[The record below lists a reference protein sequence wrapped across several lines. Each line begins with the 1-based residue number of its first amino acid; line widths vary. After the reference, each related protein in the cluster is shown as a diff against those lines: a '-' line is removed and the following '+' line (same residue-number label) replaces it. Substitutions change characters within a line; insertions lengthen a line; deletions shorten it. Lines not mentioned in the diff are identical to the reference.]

1 MEEFEERVI
10 LVQKLDKKI
19 KRFAWGITGSGDQ
32 MLETY
37 SILVDIKEKTGVD
50 TMVFL
55 SKEGETVMKWYHLW
69 DKIQNDF
76 PNFKVDAG
84 PNSPFIA
91 GPLQMG
97 YYDFLLIAPA
107 TANTVAKIVYGIADT
122 LVTNAVSQTAKGQTP
137 IYIMPVDQKRGS
149 VKTAAPSGRAFE
161 LTMREVDVTNSEKL
175 AQMENITLL
184 ESPYEI
190 YDLFGL
196 ERPNED
202 MAEKVRRKPKKAKNS
217 ENQK

>member
-1 MEEFEERVI
+1 MVEP
-10 LVQKLDKKI
+10 LGKKI
-19 KRFAWGITGSGDQ
+19 KRIAWGITGSGDQ
-32 MLETY
+32 MIETY
-37 SILVDIKEKTGVD
+37 SVLVDVQERTGIE

-69 DKIQNDF
+69 DKIQRDF

-122 LVTNAVSQTAKGQTP
+122 LVTNSVSQTAKGKTP
-137 IYIMPVDQKRGS
+137 IYILPVDQKRGT
-149 VKTAAPSGRAFE
+149 VKTFAPNGRTFE
-161 LTMREVDVTNSEKL
+161 LTMREVDVENSEKL
-175 AQMENITLL
+175 ARMEHITVI
-184 ESPYEI
+184 ESPFDI
-190 YDLFGL
+190 YDIVGL
-196 ERPNED
+196 ERPTED
-202 MAEKVRRKPKKAKNS
+202 ITQKYKERTKKKKKEIQS
-217 ENQK
+217 

>member
-1 MEEFEERVI
+1 
-10 LVQKLDKKI
+10 LVEPLNKKI
-19 KRFAWGITGSGDQ
+19 KRIAWGITGSGDQ
-32 MLETY
+32 MIETY
-37 SILVDIKEKTGVD
+37 SILVDIKMKTGVE

-69 DKIQNDF
+69 DNIQKDF

-122 LVTNAVSQTAKGQTP
+122 LVTNAVSQTAKGNTP
-137 IYIMPVDQKRGS
+137 IFILPVDQKRGS
-149 VKTAAPSGRAFE
+149 VKTSAPNGKAFE
-161 LTMREVDVTNSEKL
+161 LNMREVDVTNSEKL
-175 AQMENITLL
+175 AQMEKIIVLA
-184 ESPYEI
+184 SPYDI
-190 YDLFGL
+190 YGIFGL
-196 ERPNED
+196 EIPSED
-202 MAEKVRRKPKKAKNS
+202 VILKIKERKKKVKEVKKL
-217 ENQK
+217 

>member
-1 MEEFEERVI
+1 
-10 LVQKLDKKI
+10 LVEQLKKEI
-19 KRFAWGITGSGDQ
+19 KRIAWGITGSGDQ
-32 MLETY
+32 MIETY
-37 SILVDIKEKTGVD
+37 SILVDIKNKTNVE

-122 LVTNAVSQTAKGQTP
+122 LVTNAVSQTAKGKTP
-137 IYIMPVDQKRGS
+137 IFILPVDQKRGS
-149 VKTAAPSGRAFE
+149 VKTSAPSGRAFE
-161 LTMREVDVTNSEKL
+161 LNMREVDVTNSEKL
-175 AQMENITLL
+175 AKMENITVIP
-184 ESPYEI
+184 SPYDI
-190 YDLFGL
+190 YDIFGL
-196 ERPNED
+196 ERPSED
-202 MAEKVRRKPKKAKNS
+202 IILKVKERKKSKTKK
-217 ENQK
+217 ETGI

>member
-1 MEEFEERVI
+1 MVE
-10 LVQKLDKKI
+10 KLDKKI

-69 DKIQNDF
+69 DKIQKDF

-137 IYIMPVDQKRGS
+137 IYIMPVDLKRGS
-149 VKTAAPSGRAFE
+149 VKTAAPSGREFV

-175 AQMENITLL
+175 AQMENITVL

-196 ERPNED
+196 ERPTED
-202 MAEKVRRKPKKAKNS
+202 MAERVRRKSKKAAKAQNNNT
-217 ENQK
+217 ET

>member
-1 MEEFEERVI
+1 MVGSLNKE
-10 LVQKLDKKI
+10 I
-19 KRFAWGITGSGDQ
+19 KRIAWGITGSGDQ
-32 MLETY
+32 MIETY
-37 SILVDIKEKTGVD
+37 SILVDIKNRSGVE

-69 DKIQNDF
+69 DKIQTDF
-76 PNFKVDAG
+76 

-122 LVTNAVSQTAKGQTP
+122 LVTNAVSQTAKGETP
-137 IYIMPVDQKRGS
+137 IFILPVDQKRGS

-175 AQMENITLL
+175 ARMENITVLS
-184 ESPYEI
+184 SPFEI
-190 YDLFGL
+190 YDIFGL
-196 ERPNED
+196 ERPTED
-202 MAEKVRRKPKKAKNS
+202 ITVKVRERKKAKIKK
-217 ENQK
+217 ETGM

>member
-1 MEEFEERVI
+1 MVEP
-10 LVQKLDKKI
+10 LNKNI
-19 KRFAWGITGSGDQ
+19 KRIAWGITGSGDQ
-32 MLETY
+32 MIETY
-37 SILVDIKEKTGVD
+37 SILVDIKNRTNVEA
-50 TMVFL
+50 MVFL

-122 LVTNAVSQTAKGQTP
+122 LVTNAVSQTGKGQTP
-137 IYIMPVDQKRGS
+137 IFILPVDQKRGS
-149 VKTAAPSGRAFE
+149 VKTSAPSGRAFE
-161 LTMREVDVTNSEKL
+161 LNMREVDVQNSERL
-175 AQMENITLL
+175 AKMENITVLK
-184 ESPYEI
+184 SPYEI
-190 YDLFGL
+190 YDIFGL
-196 ERPNED
+196 ERPTED
-202 MAEKVRRKPKKAKNS
+202 IILKVKERKKKKIK
-217 ENQK
+217 EETKI

>member
-1 MEEFEERVI
+1 
-10 LVQKLDKKI
+10 LVEPLSKKI
-19 KRFAWGITGSGDQ
+19 KRIAWGITGSGDQ
-32 MLETY
+32 MIETY
-37 SILVDIKEKTGVD
+37 SILVDIKNQTGVE

-97 YYDFLLIAPA
+97 HYDFLLIAPA

-122 LVTNAVSQTAKGQTP
+122 LVTNAVSQTAKGKTP
-137 IYIMPVDQKRGS
+137 IFILPVDQKRGT

-161 LTMREVDVTNSEKL
+161 LSMREVDVTNSEKL
-175 AQMENITLL
+175 AQMENITVLA
-184 ESPYEI
+184 SPYEI

-196 ERPNED
+196 ERPSED
-202 MAEKVRRKPKKAKNS
+202 IILKVKEQKKHKARK
-217 ENQK
+217 EIGD

>member
-1 MEEFEERVI
+1 MVESLNKEV
-10 LVQKLDKKI
+10 
-19 KRFAWGITGSGDQ
+19 KRIAWGITGSGDQ
-32 MLETY
+32 MIETY
-37 SILVDIKEKTGVD
+37 SILVDIKIRTGVE

-69 DKIQNDF
+69 DKIQTDF

-137 IYIMPVDQKRGS
+137 IYILPVDQKRGS

-175 AQMENITLL
+175 SRMENIILL
-184 ESPYEI
+184 ESPYDI
-190 YDLFGL
+190 YDIFGL
-196 ERPNED
+196 ERPSED
-202 MAEKVRRKPKKAKNS
+202 ITKKIRERPKKAKK
-217 ENQK
+217 QT

>member
-1 MEEFEERVI
+1 
-10 LVQKLDKKI
+10 LVEKLKKNI
-19 KRFAWGITGSGDQ
+19 KRIAWGITGSGDQ
-32 MLETY
+32 MIETY
-37 SILVDIKEKTGVD
+37 SILVDIKNRTKVE

-137 IYIMPVDQKRGS
+137 IFIMPVDQKRGS

-184 ESPYEI
+184 TNPYEI
-190 YDLFGL
+190 YDIFGL
-196 ERPNED
+196 ERPTED
-202 MAEKVRRKPKKAKNS
+202 IIVKVKERKKAKIKK
-217 ENQK
+217 EAEK

>member
-1 MEEFEERVI
+1 MVEP
-10 LVQKLDKKI
+10 LDKKI
-19 KRFAWGITGSGDQ
+19 KRIAWGITGSGDQ
-32 MLETY
+32 MIETY
-37 SILVDIKEKTGVD
+37 SILVDIKNQTGVD

-122 LVTNAVSQTAKGQTP
+122 LVTNAVSQTAKGKTP
-137 IYIMPVDQKRGS
+137 IFIMPVDQKRGS

-175 AQMENITLL
+175 AQMENITVLA
-184 ESPYEI
+184 SPYEI
-190 YDLFGL
+190 YDIFGL
-196 ERPNED
+196 ERPSED
-202 MAEKVRRKPKKAKNS
+202 ITEKLKNKRSEKKNKIP
-217 ENQK
+217 EN

>member
-1 MEEFEERVI
+1 
-10 LVQKLDKKI
+10 LVESLNKKI

-32 MLETY
+32 MIETY
-37 SILVDIKEKTGVD
+37 STLVDIKEKTGVD

-97 YYDFLLIAPA
+97 HYDFLLIAPA

-122 LVTNAVSQTAKGQTP
+122 LVTNTVSQTAKGKTP
-137 IYIMPVDQKRGS
+137 IFIMPVDQKRGT

-161 LTMREVDVTNSEKL
+161 LTMREVDITNSEKL
-175 AQMENITLL
+175 AKMENITVLKN
-184 ESPYEI
+184 PYEI
-190 YDLFGL
+190 YDIFGL
-196 ERPNED
+196 ERPTED
-202 MAEKVRRKPKKAKNS
+202 ITKRFQRTKKSAGKKKS
-217 ENQK
+217 EE

>member
-1 MEEFEERVI
+1 MVEPLGKE
-10 LVQKLDKKI
+10 I
-19 KRFAWGITGSGDQ
+19 KRIAWGITGSGDQ
-32 MLETY
+32 MIETY
-37 SILVDIKEKTGVD
+37 SVLVDIKEKTNVD

-69 DKIQNDF
+69 DKIQDDF

-84 PNSPFIA
+84 PNSPFIV

-97 YYDFLLIAPA
+97 HYDFLLIAPA

-122 LVTNAVSQTAKGQTP
+122 LVTNTVSQTAKGKTP
-137 IYIMPVDQKRGS
+137 IFILPVDQKRGT

-175 AQMENITLL
+175 AQMENITVLKN
-184 ESPYEI
+184 PYEI
-190 YDLFGL
+190 YKIFGL
-196 ERPNED
+196 KGSPESIKDKIHKHSEKRKKK
-202 MAEKVRRKPKKAKNS
+202 AEK
-217 ENQK
+217 

>member
-1 MEEFEERVI
+1 MVKP
-10 LVQKLDKKI
+10 LNTKI
-19 KRFAWGITGSGDQ
+19 KRIAWGITGSGDQ
-32 MLETY
+32 MIETY
-37 SILVDIKEKTGVD
+37 SILVDIKNRTDVEA
-50 TMVFL
+50 MVFL

-122 LVTNAVSQTAKGQTP
+122 LVTNAVSQTAKGETP
-137 IYIMPVDQKRGS
+137 IFILPVDQKRGS
-149 VKTAAPSGRAFE
+149 VKTSAPSGRAFE
-161 LTMREVDVTNSEKL
+161 LSMREVDVTNSEKL
-175 AQMENITLL
+175 GRMENITVLA
-184 ESPYEI
+184 SPYEI
-190 YDLFGL
+190 YDIFGIEQPSEDIIL
-196 ERPNED
+196 KVKER
-202 MAEKVRRKPKKAKNS
+202 KKSKTKK
-217 ENQK
+217 ETGK

>member
-1 MEEFEERVI
+1 
-10 LVQKLDKKI
+10 LVESLNKNI
-19 KRFAWGITGSGDQ
+19 KRIAWGITGSGDQ
-32 MLETY
+32 MIETY
-37 SILVDIKEKTGVD
+37 SILVDIKSRTNVE

-107 TANTVAKIVYGIADT
+107 TANTVAKIVNGIADT
-122 LVTNAVSQTAKGQTP
+122 LVTNAVSQTGKGQTP
-137 IYIMPVDQKRGS
+137 IFILPVDQKRGS
-149 VKTAAPSGRAFE
+149 VKTSAPSGKAFE
-161 LTMREVDVTNSEKL
+161 LNMREVDVQNSEKL
-175 AQMENITLL
+175 AQMGNITVLK
-184 ESPYEI
+184 SPYEI
-190 YDLFGL
+190 YDIFGL
-196 ERPNED
+196 ERP
-202 MAEKVRRKPKKAKNS
+202 S
-217 ENQK
+217 ENIILKVKERKKKTKEEIRKL

>member
-1 MEEFEERVI
+1 
-10 LVQKLDKKI
+10 LVESLGKQI
-19 KRFAWGITGSGDQ
+19 KRIAWGITGSGDQ
-32 MLETY
+32 MIETY
-37 SILVDIKEKTGVD
+37 SILVDIKNKTGVE

-122 LVTNAVSQTAKGQTP
+122 LVTNAVSQTAKGKTP
-137 IYIMPVDQKRGS
+137 IFILPVDQKRGT

-175 AQMENITLL
+175 AQMENINVLS
-184 ESPYEI
+184 SPYDI
-190 YDLFGL
+190 YDIFGL
-196 ERPNED
+196 ERPSED
-202 MAEKVRRKPKKAKNS
+202 ITLKIREQKKKKAKKEAES
-217 ENQK
+217 